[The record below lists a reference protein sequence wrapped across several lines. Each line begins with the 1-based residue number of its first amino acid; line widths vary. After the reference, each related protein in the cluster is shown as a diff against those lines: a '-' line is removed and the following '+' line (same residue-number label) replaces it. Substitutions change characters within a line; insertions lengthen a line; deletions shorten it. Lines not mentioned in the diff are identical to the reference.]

1 VKLDEMSKT
10 QSIYRGN
17 NKCKNKKS
25 VGKSKTKRPVFQLAS
40 VAYPGLL
47 FREGVNIFS

>member
-1 VKLDEMSKT
+1 MKLEEMSRT

-25 VGKSKTKRPVFQLAS
+25 VGKSITKRPVFQLAF
-40 VAYPGLL
+40 LL
-47 FREGVNIFS
+47 TIVPRYSWKVY